1 MRHGQTDWNKEG
13 LIQGGTDH
21 PLNNTGRE
29 QAVAMSK
36 TLADVK
42 VDAVYVRSH
51 LRAHQ
56 GAAHELSA
64 ACINIVTQH
73 VLFCPIGSGS
83 CILTITRFPLTR
95 FQIAFNKPILAI
107 HATARKWEVFSYSG

>member
-1 MRHGQTDWNKEG
+1 MAK
-13 LIQGGTDH
+13 
-21 PLNNTGRE
+21 
-29 QAVAMSK
+29 A
-36 TLADVK
+36 LADVK
-42 VDAVYVRSH
+42 VDAVYARSH

-73 VLFCPIGSGS
+73 VLFCPIGPGS
-83 CILTITRFPLTR
+83 CILTITQFPSTR
-95 FQIAFNKPILAI
+95 FQIDFNKPILVL